1 MTKSVLKPMIGSV
14 LLLIALSA
22 LWALTGSPF
31 RKPPRHVIL
40 MIGDGMGINSWVHAH
55 YFRFGATADSQDDRL
70 AMESLPVTGL
80 AYTHSADNL
89 TTDSAASASA
99 LCTGRKVLNGDL
111 SVAPDGAVLPTV
123 FEEAA
128 HEGLAV
134 GLVTTGPVTHA
145 TPAAAYAHVP
155 ERNNYH
161 QIFDWLLRTRPDL
174 VLGSGT
180 TARWRHLPS
189 DFARR
194 ARAAGYTVCTSAE
207 ALQSARSLPLLGVFG
222 GERLPYEWDWGKDTM
237 ALPHLSD
244 LVSAALD
251 RLGSDPD
258 GFILMIEGGSIDTA
272 NHDNSLERA
281 VGEVLEFDRCVGLV
295 QEWVKA
301 HSSWNNA
308 LLVVTADHETGELSV
323 RQPGKPSPRGPAPSF
338 SPGVAMPANTFAG
351 GGYGSDDH
359 SAAVVAVFAQ
369 GAGSSDLSGVMD
381 NTRIHKVLRQAVKP

>member
-1 MTKSVLKPMIGSV
+1 AMRGSV
-14 LLLIALSA
+14 LPHIA
-22 LWALTGSPF
+22 
-31 RKPPRHVIL
+31 
-40 MIGDGMGINSWVHAH
+40 
-55 YFRFGATADSQDDRL
+55 
-70 AMESLPVTGL
+70 
-80 AYTHSADNL
+80 
-89 TTDSAASASA
+89 
-99 LCTGRKVLNGDL
+99 
-111 SVAPDGAVLPTV
+111 
-123 FEEAA
+123 
-128 HEGLAV
+128 
-134 GLVTTGPVTHA
+134 
-145 TPAAAYAHVP
+145 
-155 ERNNYH
+155 
-161 QIFDWLLRTRPDL
+161 
-174 VLGSGT
+174 
-180 TARWRHLPS
+180 
-189 DFARR
+189 
-194 ARAAGYTVCTSAE
+194 
-207 ALQSARSLPLLGVFG
+207 LPLLGVFG